1 MVIIQRSFVDE
12 ADLSAMAKLA
22 NEFASENMHV
32 ADLPYRFSSWAMD
45 YPENIGLWFD
55 GNENIVGWA
64 VMQTPFWT
72 IDYAV
77 HPRVIGNVHS
87 QILGWV
93 DERAKQI
100 VDLNSGRPIW
110 FINAFARQE
119 NRLQDL
125 EEAGFASQA
134 DVGENSWTKVLMKL
148 ENQSAMEKP
157 VLPDGFIVRS
167 LAGDDE
173 VDAYVEMHREI
184 FESKNMTQEWRR
196 RTLKRPEYVPELDLV
211 AVAPDGQLAGFCI
224 GWLNKQPTSGMSG
237 QVEPLGVRK
246 AYRKLGLGRCL
257 LLEGLSR
264 LQECGAKAMYVE
276 TDNYRDEAFML
287 YESVGY
293 QVLEDVLVY
302 RKDYAPL

>member
-1 MVIIQRSFVDE
+1 MDTIQRPFVDE
-12 ADLSAMAKLA
+12 ADLRAMASLVNK
-22 NEFASENMHV
+22 FARENMHV
-32 ADLPYRFSSWAMD
+32 VDLPYRFSSWAMD
-45 YPENIGLWFD
+45 YPENVGLWFD
-55 GNENIVGWA
+55 SNENMVGWA

-72 IDYAV
+72 IDYAF
-77 HPRVIGNVHS
+77 HSQMIGKVHS
-87 QILGWV
+87 QILEWV

-100 VDLNSGRPIW
+100 VGLHSGRPIW
-110 FINAFARQE
+110 FINVFARQE
-119 NRLQDL
+119 NRIRDL

-148 ENQSAMEKP
+148 ENQHAIEKP
-157 VLPDGFIVRS
+157 VLPDGFIIRP
-167 LAGDDE
+167 LAGEDE
-173 VDAYVEMHREI
+173 VEAYVEMHQEV

-196 RTLKRPEYVPELDLV
+196 RTLKRSEYVPELDLV

-224 GWLNKQPTSGMSG
+224 SWLNKQSTSSMSG

-246 AYRKLGLGRCL
+246 EHRKLGLGRSL
-257 LLEGLSR
+257 LLEGLCR
-264 LQECGAKAMYVE
+264 LQERGAKAMYVE

-287 YESVGY
+287 YQSVGY